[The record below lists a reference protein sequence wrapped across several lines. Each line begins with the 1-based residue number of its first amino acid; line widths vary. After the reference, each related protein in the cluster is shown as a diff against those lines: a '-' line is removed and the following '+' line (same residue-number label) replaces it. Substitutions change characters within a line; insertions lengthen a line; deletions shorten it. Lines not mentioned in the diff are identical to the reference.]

1 MLALCHWKGSQFFF
15 LINRFKVLWINM
27 KLSILQQIFAEAS
40 VILDKYSQCSSCNFF
55 FPQNQD
61 FLSLSFSFEMIPHC
75 PIQ

>member
-1 MLALCHWKGSQFFF
+1 
-15 LINRFKVLWINM
+15 M
-27 KLSILQQIFAEAS
+27 KLSILQQIFAEEP